1 MSLLS
6 FLEVILAFQKDSLKK
21 CIQFTNL
28 ALNKNFKTLMD
39 ANSLLMNRFKM
50 QCNKFSGTISKGFG
64 KVRKRL
70 VKEMVYGI
78 QASKDVKLSNICR
91 SLNEPI
97 PLIKTEDRLSR
108 NLSKED
114 FSGHLNDEIMRLA
127 SNKID
132 DTMVIAID
140 PGDIMKPY
148 AKEMEKLCNIYDGS
162 QGIPARGYH
171 LCQVTGANLAHD
183 RIVPLYCE
191 AYSSEDEHYPGSS
204 EKIME
209 IVRKV
214 KGGIGDKGT
223 WAIDRRGDDI
233 DIIRGFTEEGLDF
246 VLRLKMN
253 RYLHFG
259 GNANRQ
265 VKAERLH
272 NHVGTPH
279 KAHIY
284 VSKDGKEEFI
294 HLEYGATTVALP
306 EHPETWYTLVV
317 IKGFGKVPMLLLTNK
332 DIEIKNNEHLWQIVD
347 IYLTRWKC
355 DECYRYI
362 KQSYNLEDIRVLSY
376 NSIRNITA
384 MVHCI
389 AYFTSIYI
397 GISIK
402 LKIMVQK
409 IFILS
414 KRFFGVPS
422 FFNYAMAD
430 GIFEL
435 LKRNTAQITQY
446 KGRIGPHHDKFQ
458 LSLFPD

>member
-1 MSLLS
+1 
-6 FLEVILAFQKDSLKK
+6 
-21 CIQFTNL
+21 
-28 ALNKNFKTLMD
+28 
-39 ANSLLMNRFKM
+39 M
-50 QCNKFSGTISKGFG
+50 QCNKFSGTISNGLG
-64 KVRKRL
+64 KIKKRL
-70 VKEMVYGI
+70 VKEMIYGI

-91 SLNEPI
+91 SLKEDI

-108 NLSKED
+108 NLASED
-114 FSGHLNDEIMRLA
+114 ISEHLNDEIMRLGK
-127 SNKID
+127 NKID
-132 DTMVIAID
+132 QTMVIAID

-162 QGIPARGYH
+162 QGKPARGYH

-191 AYSSEDEHYPGSS
+191 AYSSEDPNYPGSS
-204 EKIME
+204 EKIIE
-209 IVRKV
+209 IVQKV
-214 KGGIGDKGT
+214 KSKIGTNGT
-223 WAIDRRGDDI
+223 WAIDRQGDDI
-233 DIIRGFTEEGLDF
+233 DIIRGFTNNDLDF
-246 VLRLKMN
+246 VVRLKMS
-253 RYLHFG
+253 RYMHFG
-259 GNANRQ
+259 GNKNKQ
-265 VKAERLH
+265 VKAERIH
-272 NHVGTPH
+272 NHVETPH

-284 VSKDGKEEFI
+284 VTRDGKEEFL
-294 HLEYGATTVALP
+294 HLEYGATLVSLP
-306 EHPETWYTLVV
+306 EYPDTWYTLVV
-317 IKGFGKVPMLLLTNK
+317 IKGFGKIPMLLLTNK
-332 DIEIKNNEHLWQIVD
+332 PVELHNNKHLWQIVD

-362 KQSYNLEDIRVLSY
+362 KQSYNLEDLRVMSY
-376 NSIRNITA
+376 YSIRNITTL
-384 MVHCI
+384 VHCI

-414 KRFFGVPS
+414 KRFFGVPT

-435 LKRNTAQITQY
+435 LKQSRSGVTEF
-446 KGRIGPHHDKFQ
+446 KSRIGPNHNQFQ